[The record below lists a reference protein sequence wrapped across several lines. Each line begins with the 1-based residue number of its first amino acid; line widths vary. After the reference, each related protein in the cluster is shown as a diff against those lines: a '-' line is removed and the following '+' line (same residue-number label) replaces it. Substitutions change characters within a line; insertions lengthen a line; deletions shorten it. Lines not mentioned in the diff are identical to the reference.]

1 MIIHNNIPSNQIVC
15 KIAKSNKDY
24 GVEFI
29 NTESNSD
36 MYSLKIY
43 LRRHHD
49 KFKIRLALISS
60 ILAYPALE
68 MIWNF
73 DDDEYELSSRV
84 FHRICDEADEVKTY
98 YDQSMM
104 PASTLSAKIKESVK
118 PISMSHQEKTH
129 IPSID
134 ENNKT
139 SGVSDWR
146 MSLYSGHYPH
156 TTKEEVKEYKQE
168 NTEPITHKKYKTR
181 EKY

>member
-1 MIIHNNIPSNQIVC
+1 MIIHNNIPSKQIIT

-29 NTESNSD
+29 NTECNSD

-118 PISMSHQEKTH
+118 PISMSSSFFNYMTPLYQSQEH
-129 IPSID
+129 YYLSITPYT
-134 ENNKT
+134 T
-139 SGVSDWR
+139 SNYVILSITPTCR
-146 MSLYSGHYPH
+146 LISL
-156 TTKEEVKEYKQE
+156 K
-168 NTEPITHKKYKTR
+168 IC
-181 EKY
+181 